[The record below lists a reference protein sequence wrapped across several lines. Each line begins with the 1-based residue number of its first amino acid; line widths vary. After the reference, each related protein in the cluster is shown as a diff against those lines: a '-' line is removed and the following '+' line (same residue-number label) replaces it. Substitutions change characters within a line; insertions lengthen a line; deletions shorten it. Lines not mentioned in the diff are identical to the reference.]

1 MLVPIEYFEIPF
13 SECIQTNR
21 AMILSGLLLAGSK
34 LHSIFLQS
42 VLLYNHAAN
51 VRNKS
56 FAESTVMITNA
67 V

>member
-1 MLVPIEYFEIPF
+1 M
-13 SECIQTNR
+13 
-21 AMILSGLLLAGSK
+21 LSGLLLAGSK
-34 LHSIFLQS
+34 LYSIFLQS

-56 FAESTVMITNA
+56 FAKSIVMITNA